1 MKQRYALALVF
12 VIAFL
17 LSGFYMRWNIAAE
30 GIPSPIASTS
40 AIPQTPTTTQ
50 ASVSSASPAPTPLT
64 VSAPSPLA
72 ITTPETTDFAEW
84 LAKTAGTPPTADVLQ
99 EGIALAQARQA
110 QMQQLI
116 QRNPEA
122 ALAQAISLKDYAQLP
137 DTIKPYVEKP
147 FSTRANLLVLTD
159 DSGLVQQNKPRF
171 NPNQRVAGEKSFLAL
186 QDNPREQLQVARY
199 GSRTQMQSADGI
211 AVQGITLG
219 GIAAIHPN
227 ALEIV
232 AAEDQA
238 FIQQQFSA
246 QNTNTQQDTYT
257 GENIQG
263 TPVVALA
270 GGKLFY
276 FSNAANVER
285 LNLKLT
291 ELEKQ
296 AGPKVGS
303 QLLFSVPEPGMGPNG
318 VTTTTPL
325 ATQIN
330 VALADPYSWSATNK
344 KSYFIRIA
352 FPDKPNAPVTQEKLT
367 ADLKEVSDNIW
378 EMSHGKSRMSYAV
391 NSDTHL
397 VVMPHNSTYY
407 YDKLNGVEEN
417 TKAEVDAIAALEAL
431 DPSFKAADYDM
442 IGLFF
447 PDLWDGAPG
456 WASKTRLWIF
466 DYDNE
471 YLLTHEYGHC
481 YGLGHAHFWKTT
493 DGSSVGTGTTDEY
506 GDSFDFM
513 GGTYDNRD
521 DYHIQGLVKLGWLE
535 TANWQDI
542 TASGAYRINR
552 FDHANATGNRA
563 LRISRGAGGGY
574 YWLGHRQKF
583 DDNPTLENGA
593 YLIWQKNGFER
604 SWLVDTTPG
613 SVSNAQN
620 ASADRKDGGIIIG
633 RTYSDKTVTP
643 NIHITTLAKGGTEPN
658 QWLDMQVNIGT
669 FAGNNAPILS
679 GINGATNAQARTNIT
694 FSAMATD
701 ADSDTLAYQ
710 WDFGD
715 GLINANAETITHQWA
730 VGGTYTVKLTVSD
743 MKGGTAS
750 TQIAVTVADP
760 LNVWTQRT
768 SGTTKNLHDIATD
781 GNKVIAVSH
790 NQMGYVL
797 SSPDGQTWTP
807 STAFDTG
814 RHMDGIHYANGLW
827 VAVGLDWSW
836 TPSGWFGAIFTSTD
850 GNTWTRRYH
859 SGSQLLKVTYGNG
872 IWVAVG
878 ENGTVVKSTDGITW
892 TARTSGTTKKLN
904 DIAFANGQFVVI
916 GAGTGAMMVM
926 TSTDGVTWSDRS
938 NGTNIANSWAH
949 FSYVDYLHDRFIAS
963 GWFTGIAYST
973 NNAVT
978 FNNNQSIRQS
988 SSANA
993 YGNGLYFSAGV
1004 DNPGQGDEKDINL
1017 VSIDGMHWDVLTTAS
1032 QQNRN
1037 AAIFFKNTFI
1047 TVGNSGSIYQSAVLS
1062 TDTTPDA
1069 FSFTAQTDV
1078 PVSSV
1083 ITSAPAKITGIDA
1096 ATTWT
1101 ATNGYACV
1109 SSGNNCNCDV
1119 VGFAASGAVSNGQ
1132 YLCAQHTSSA
1142 NYATS
1147 VASTVSVG
1155 GVSSS
1160 FGSTTVKNT
1169 QTINFG
1175 ALGNKTFGNA
1185 DFAISASAS
1194 SGLAV
1199 SFSSQTPSVCSVA
1212 GTSVHLVA
1220 AGTCTIRA
1228 SQAGNAAYSA
1238 ATDVDQSFT
1247 ISPVAINGSC
1257 GVDHG
1262 KTLTG
1267 IPANLW
1273 CATGN
1278 ASAVLSG
1285 TTSYTWS
1292 CAGIDGG
1299 SRAYCSATRHYMVI
1313 SSVNGAGGSISPS
1326 QTVAY
1331 QATPGFTLTPDSG
1344 YVVDTVASSCGGTL
1358 NANTFTVPPIT
1369 ESCNVVAQFK
1379 AKNPQTIT
1387 FPTLN
1392 TKLLGSS
1399 DFIVNAT
1406 ASSGLA
1412 VSFSSQTPSVCSVTG
1427 KTVHL
1432 VAVGT
1437 CTIRASQSG
1446 DAAYAVAT
1454 AVDQSFTVSPPA
1466 AKLLKLT
1473 VSRTGLGSITS
1484 TPAGI
1489 NCGRDCSESYAQNT
1503 VVTLNATPTAGNK
1516 FIGWTGANCSNTSC
1530 DVTMD
1535 VAKKVTANFVKTYVL
1550 TVKNAGNGKV
1560 TGLPTGIECG
1570 ADCTEIYT
1578 SGTNITLTATP
1589 DANRRFTGWSGAC
1602 RGTTSTCTVRM
1613 TAAKTVT
1620 ATFKPLFKLT
1630 VSKIGTGSGTI
1641 TSSPTGVSCGTDC
1654 TEDYVSDTR
1663 IKLTAK
1669 AATGSRFFG
1678 WSGACVGTAS
1688 TCSVTMTAVKEVT
1701 ANFIPK

>member
-1 MKQRYALALVF
+1 MPT
-12 VIAFL
+12 
-17 LSGFYMRWNIAAE
+17 STAA
-30 GIPSPIASTS
+30 A
-40 AIPQTPTTTQ
+40 
-50 ASVSSASPAPTPLT
+50 
-64 VSAPSPLA
+64 
-72 ITTPETTDFAEW
+72 TTDFAQW
-84 LAKTAGTPPTADVLQ
+84 LDKTAGTPPTAEVLQ

-116 QRNPEA
+116 RRDPEA
-122 ALAQAISLKDYAQLP
+122 ALAEAISLQDYAQLP
-137 DTIKPYVEKP
+137 DAIKPYVEKP
-147 FSTRANLLVLTD
+147 FSTQASLMVLPDET
-159 DSGLVQQNKPRF
+159 GLMQPDQRPRF
-171 NPNQRVAGEKSFLAL
+171 DPNQRVQGNKTYLHFADGSQTEVVLH
-186 QDNPREQLQVARY
+186 
-199 GSRTQMQSADGI
+199 GSRTKLPSKDGM
-211 AVQGITLG
+211 AVQGIMLDG
-219 GIAAIHPN
+219 VSAIHPA
-227 ALEIV
+227 ALQIV
-232 AAEDQA
+232 SADEATFIEKNFAARTTD
-238 FIQQQFSA
+238 
-246 QNTNTQQDTYT
+246 TQHDFYT
-257 GENIQG
+257 GEVIQDK
-263 TPVVALA
+263 PVLALA
-270 GGKLFY
+270 GGQVFH
-276 FSNAANVER
+276 FASATNVET
-285 LNLKLT
+285 LNAKLA
-291 ELEKQ
+291 ELETHTD
-296 AGPKVGS
+296 PKAGS
-303 QLLFSVPEPGMGPNG
+303 QLLFAGQAQPGTGAESM
-318 VTTTTPL
+318 TTTPL

-330 VALADPYSWSATNK
+330 QQLAAGADSWSTTPK
-344 KSYFIRIA
+344 KVYFIRTQ
-352 FPDKPNAPVTQEKLT
+352 FPDISLKTSQTKAKLMS
-367 ADLKEVSDNIW
+367 DLQKVSDNVR
-378 EMSHGKSRMSYAV
+378 EMSHGKTYFSTIDVNEEAV
-391 NSDTHL
+391 VLDG
-397 VVMPHNSTYY
+397 NSTVYY
-407 YDKLNGVEEN
+407 QYE
-417 TKAEVDAIAALEAL
+417 TTVDAQGKTNTSMTLNKDSQAASEAIAKLKL
-431 DPSFKAADYDM
+431 IDPTFNENNYDM
-442 IGLFF
+442 IGFFF
-447 PDLWDGAPG
+447 PDVTGGAPG
-456 WASKTRLWIF
+456 WAGGSRLWIF

-471 YLLTHEYGHC
+471 YLLTHEFGHC
-481 YGLGHAHFWKTT
+481 YGLGHAHFWEPTT
-493 DGSSVGTGTTDEY
+493 ASSVGAGNHIEY

-552 FDHANATGNRA
+552 FDHASATGNRA

-604 SWLVDTTPG
+604 SWQVDTTPG
-613 SVSNAQN
+613 SVSNAQSS
-620 ASADRKDGGIIIG
+620 SADRRDGGIIVG

-658 QWLDMQVNIGT
+658 QWLDIQVNLGA

-807 STAFDTG
+807 STAFDSG

-892 TARTSGTTKKLN
+892 VQQNSNTLETLT
-904 DIAFANGQFVVI
+904 DIAYGNGKFVAVA
-916 GAGTGAMMVM
+916 AGNPLLLL
-926 TSTDGVTWSDRS
+926 TSTDGVTWEDHSS
-938 NGTNIANSWAH
+938 ETGINSGNEY
-949 FSYVDYLHDRFIAS
+949 SRIDYLLDRFVAS
-963 GWFTGIAYST
+963 GWYEGISYST
-973 NNAVT
+973 DGT
-978 FNNNQSIRQS
+978 HFQNNQPRGHF
-988 SSANA
+988 APAHA
-993 YGNGLYFSAGV
+993 YGSGLFFAAGINRSDSNV
-1004 DNPGQGDEKDINL
+1004 DMNF
-1017 VSIDGMHWDVLTTAS
+1017 VSTDGMTWSPLSTVS
-1032 QQNRN
+1032 QPNRN

-1047 TVGNSGSIYQSAVLS
+1047 TVGQEGSIYQSAPLT

-1078 PVSSV
+1078 PVSAV
-1083 ITSAPAKITGIDA
+1083 IISAPAKITGIDV

-1175 ALGNKTFGNA
+1175 ALGNKTLGNA

-1228 SQAGNAAYSA
+1228 SQAGNATYSA
-1238 ATDVDQSFT
+1238 AVDVDQSFT
-1247 ISPVAINGSC
+1247 VSAISVINGSC
-1257 GVDHG
+1257 GTDHG
-1262 KTLTG
+1262 ATLTA
-1267 IPANLW
+1267 IPTNL
-1273 CATGN
+1273 CAAGN
-1278 ASAVLSG
+1278 ASAITTG
-1285 TTSYTWS
+1285 TSSYTWS
-1292 CAGIDGG
+1292 CGGINGG
-1299 SRAYCSATRHYMVI
+1299 SPASCLATRHYKVFAT
-1313 SSVNGAGGSISPS
+1313 VNGSGGSISPS
-1326 QTVAY
+1326 QAVAY
-1331 QATPGFTLTPDSG
+1331 QAKPSFTLTPEAG
-1344 YVVDTVASSCGGTL
+1344 YLLYTMTGECGGAL
-1358 NANTFTVPPIT
+1358 KGNVFTTKPIT
-1369 ESCNVVAQFK
+1369 ADCSVVAHFM
-1379 AKNPQTIT
+1379 AKTAQTIT
-1387 FPTLN
+1387 FASLS
-1392 TKLLGSS
+1392 TKLLGSA
-1399 DFIVNAT
+1399 DFTLSAT
-1406 ASSGLA
+1406 SSSGLA

-1602 RGTTSTCTVRM
+1602 RSTTSTCTVRM

-1620 ATFKPLFKLT
+1620 ATFKPLFTLT

-1641 TSSPTGVSCGTDC
+1641 TTSPTGVSCGTDC

-1678 WSGACVGTAS
+1678 WSGACVGKAS